1 MCVLCEA
8 AMTVAAAV
16 GSVLP
21 GVPVPDTPP
30 ITEKPPVAA
39 AAADVVAA
47 AVSPSA
53 LTGKCVRM
61 GQTRTVKGV
70 RYVCNK
76 SKRWQVASSG
86 TSGGA
91 SGAVSTTS
99 STSTT
104 TTTVRP
110 SISYS
115 PPTQAGSDL
124 ASCMIREQN
133 ANRERYSNALPSGFP
148 RKTIAKKEGT
158 VKWALIPIDFP
169 DLIGQ
174 ANFRSR
180 VDDQMS
186 LLSEWFTVASEGKF
200 KVEWVVH
207 NSWVRLPSPTAEYQI
222 ERSENLDRVPNG
234 LKLWRDAMTQ
244 SDKVFNFSGVQ
255 TVNFLLPSGQNFVQ
269 ETSQGFPWDDAV
281 KNFVTEEGT
290 VESFSLPG
298 KFFDQLGRQYWS
310 YWMHEFGHAMG
321 FPHIGS
327 SREENPFMGL
337 DIMSNQD
344 GESRELSGWLRF
356 VAGWLPDERV
366 YCQDFSGISSAE
378 VTLIPLSESPSGVKM
393 VVVPVSK
400 TKAVVIESRRESKF
414 SCTMPSKRNGV
425 LVYVYDATLS
435 HGENFLRPVG
445 PGGRDPESGSN
456 CLVARFPNPILYRGE
471 KVVAEGV
478 TVEVLES
485 LNFDKVRVTKG

>member
-1 MCVLCEA
+1 M
-8 AMTVAAAV
+8 
-16 GSVLP
+16 
-21 GVPVPDTPP
+21 
-30 ITEKPPVAA
+30 
-39 AAADVVAA
+39 
-47 AVSPSA
+47 
-53 LTGKCVRM
+53 
-61 GQTRTVKGV
+61 
-70 RYVCNK
+70 
-76 SKRWQVASSG
+76 
-86 TSGGA
+86 
-91 SGAVSTTS
+91 
-99 STSTT
+99 
-104 TTTVRP
+104 
-110 SISYS
+110 
-115 PPTQAGSDL
+115 
-124 ASCMIREQN
+124 
-133 ANRERYSNALPSGFP
+133 SNALPSGFP

-169 DLIGQ
+169 DLVGQ

-244 SDKVFNFSGVQ
+244 SDKAFNFSGVQ
-255 TVNFLLPSGQNFVQ
+255 TVNFLLPSGQNFLQ
-269 ETSQGFPWDDAV
+269 ETSQGFPWDEAV
-281 KNFVTEEGT
+281 KSFVTEEGA
-290 VESFSLPG
+290 VESFSIPG
-298 KFFDQLGRQYWS
+298 KFMDQPGRQYWS
-310 YWMHEFGHAMG
+310 YWMHEFGHAMAL
-321 FPHIGS
+321 PHIGS
-327 SREENPFMGL
+327 SREENPFLGL

-366 YCQDFSGISSAE
+366 YCQDFSGVSSAD
-378 VTLIPLSESPSGVKM
+378 VTLIPLSESASGVKM
-393 VVVPVSK
+393 VVVPVSN

-414 SCTMPSKRNGV
+414 SCAMPSKRNGV

-435 HGENFLRPVG
+435 HGENFLRPVV
-445 PGGRDPESGSN
+445 PGGRDPESSSN

-478 TVEVLES
+478 TIEVLES
-485 LNFDKVRVTKG
+485 LNLDKVRVTKG